1 MEVDFLENNKW
12 NEFLQNIKHIVSLKR
27 TRVTAYIA
35 VVLWIAVATQML
47 VNRMFQEEARISEAF
62 VKTNTEEM
70 QSSIEIAGEYR
81 SGFLSNEDKKKLICD
96 LAAEIGLK
104 IDKEIS
110 VWEEDTRSE
119 YYFYKQAKKASSEI
133 KVISVE
139 VDEDDVIKMKHYII
153 VRLTISEGIQSID
166 RYKII
171 LEKAF
176 DELKAE
182 DVQITLRYE
191 GNKEGDMTTE
201 QKHELA
207 QLLIDELQGRIALE
221 YDEGDIFTVYG
232 YTGMLKEY
240 VTTMDNK
247 INIQIAI
254 SYNELTNKT
263 RIELATP
270 IIEEDW

>member
-1 MEVDFLENNKW
+1 MEVDSLDNYRWKELLKH
-12 NEFLQNIKHIVSLKR
+12 IKHIISLKR

-119 YYFYKQAKKASSEI
+119 YYFFKQAKKASSEI
-133 KVISVE
+133 KIISVE
-139 VDEDDVIKMKHYII
+139 RNENDAVRMKHYII
-153 VRLTISEGIQSID
+153 VRLTICEGIQSID
-166 RYKII
+166 RYKVI

-176 DELKAE
+176 DRLKVE
-182 DVQITLRYE
+182 GVQITLKYE
-191 GNKEGDMTTE
+191 GNREGDMTTQ

-240 VTTMDNK
+240 VTTMDHK

-270 IIEEDW
+270 IMEEDW

>member
-12 NEFLQNIKHIVSLKR
+12 NEFLQNIKHIVSLKK

-96 LAAEIGLK
+96 LASEIGLK

-110 VWEEDTRSE
+110 VWEEGTRSE

-139 VDEDDVIKMKHYII
+139 VNEDDVTKMKHYII

-182 DVQITLRYE
+182 NVQITLRYE
-191 GNKEGDMTTE
+191 GNREGDMTTE

>member
-1 MEVDFLENNKW
+1 MENNKW
-12 NEFLQNIKHIVSLKR
+12 NELLHNIKYIVSLKR
-27 TRVTAYIA
+27 TRITAYIA

-47 VNRMFQEEARISEAF
+47 VNRMFQEEARITEAF

-81 SGFLSNEDKKKLICD
+81 KGFLSAEDKKKLICD
-96 LAAEIGLK
+96 LAAEIGLT

-110 VWEEDTRSE
+110 VWEEGTRSE

-139 VDEDDVIKMKHYII
+139 QEEDDVIKMKHYII

-166 RYKII
+166 RYKVI

-176 DELKAE
+176 EKLKTR
-182 DVQITLRYE
+182 DVQVTLKYV
-191 GNKEGDMTTE
+191 GNKEGDMTSE

-207 QLLIDELQGRIALE
+207 QLLVDELQGRIALE

-270 IIEEDW
+270 IMEEDW

>member
-1 MEVDFLENNKW
+1 MDNNKW
-12 NEFLQNIKHIVSLKR
+12 NELLHNIKHIASLKR
-27 TRVTAYIA
+27 TKITAYIA
-35 VVLWIAVATQML
+35 AVLWIAVITQIM
-47 VNRMFQEEARISEAF
+47 VNRVFQEDARITEAF
-62 VKTNTEEM
+62 VKINTEEM

-81 SGFLSNEDKKKLICD
+81 TGFLSDEDKKKLICD
-96 LAAEIGLK
+96 LAAEIGLT

-110 VWEEDTRSE
+110 VWEEGTRSE
-119 YYFYKQAKKASSEI
+119 YYFYKQAKRASSEI
-133 KVISVE
+133 KIISVE
-139 VDEDDVIKMKHYII
+139 QEEDDVIKMKHYLI
-153 VRLTISEGIQSID
+153 VRLTICEGIQSID
-166 RYKII
+166 RYKAI

-176 DELKAE
+176 DRIEAR
-182 DVQITLRYE
+182 DVQVTLRYE
-191 GNKEGDMTTE
+191 GNREGDMTTE

-207 QLLIDELQGRIALE
+207 QLLVDELQGRIALE

-240 VTTMDNK
+240 VTTLDNK

-270 IIEEDW
+270 IMEEDW

>member
-1 MEVDFLENNKW
+1 MENNKW

-139 VDEDDVIKMKHYII
+139 VNEDDVIKMKHYII
-153 VRLTISEGIQSID
+153 VRLSISEGIQSID